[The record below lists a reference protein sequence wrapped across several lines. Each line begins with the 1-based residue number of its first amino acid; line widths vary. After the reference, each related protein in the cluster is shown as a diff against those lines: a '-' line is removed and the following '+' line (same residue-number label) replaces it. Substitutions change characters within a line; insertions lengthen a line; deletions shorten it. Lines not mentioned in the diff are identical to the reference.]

1 MKIILALIMCSYTAG
16 ICLPPYIY
24 PEKFNDQ
31 YDCFMEGYNQSIL
44 KMEQIGR
51 EEINEHEIYIRFICS
66 QYIPEDTTKQDT

>member
-1 MKIILALIMCSYTAG
+1 MKTILALIMCSYTAG
-16 ICLPPYIY
+16 SCLPPYVY

-66 QYIPEDTTKQDT
+66 PENESIEEET

>member
-1 MKIILALIMCSYTAG
+1 MKFSLVFLLCSYVAG
-16 ICLPPYIY
+16 ECLAPYSY
-24 PEKFNDQ
+24 PQQFNDQ

-66 QYIPEDTTKQDT
+66 PENEPIEEDT

>member
-1 MKIILALIMCSYTAG
+1 MKFTLILILCSYTAG
-16 ICLPPYIY
+16 TCLAPYSY

-31 YDCFMEGYNQSIL
+31 YDCFMEGYDQSIL

-66 QYIPEDTTKQDT
+66 VDEEEDKQET